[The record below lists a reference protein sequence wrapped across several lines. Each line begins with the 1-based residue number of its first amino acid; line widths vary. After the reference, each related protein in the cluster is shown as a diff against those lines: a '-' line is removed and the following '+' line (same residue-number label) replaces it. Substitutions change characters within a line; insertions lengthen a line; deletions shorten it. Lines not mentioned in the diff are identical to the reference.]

1 MLKKIFFSLFFI
13 LIFFGAFSQKRE
25 LIHIGKINDSSSYFV
40 KDKSAYLKKINDSLF
55 SSKNIVKDIDIRKGI
70 TLGDKKEI
78 YYYLQFT
85 TDSIVYNRLLLNE
98 LDSLYIVNDNQEE
111 FTVYDF
117 YINCVGID
125 ESCNARIFI
134 IDKQYIWSCKDVL
147 MCGPDSGCKSSIT
160 VF

>member
-85 TDSIVYNRLLLNE
+85 TNSKNLQLM
-98 LDSLYIVNDNQEE
+98 
-111 FTVYDF
+111 
-117 YINCVGID
+117 
-125 ESCNARIFI
+125 IFI
-134 IDKQYIWSCKDVL
+134 L
-147 MCGPDSGCKSSIT
+147 T
-160 VF
+160 V